1 MTRTHL
7 LAISLAFS
15 TAALAQSPPAPA
27 EGPGEPISLLMF
39 STLGIAL
46 LGAIALF
53 LWFLRKRSN
62 RAAAE
67 RVLNPNDP
75 SNR

>member
-1 MTRTHL
+1 MIRTNL
-7 LAISLAFS
+7 LAILLVFATSAW
-15 TAALAQSPPAPA
+15 AQEAPAPA

-39 STLGIAL
+39 STLGIVL
-46 LGAIALF
+46 LVAVALF

-67 RVLNPNDP
+67 RVLNPNYP